1 MGFTR
6 DYEYREHKCDF
17 CLVWGQYPMVF
28 KAGPYWTH
36 EPCLIKAVEEG
47 RRSNGN

>member
-1 MGFTR
+1 MSTITR
-6 DYEYREHKCDF
+6 TEDTHTCEF
-17 CLVWGQYPMVF
+17 CGVEGDWPTVF

-47 RRSNGN
+47 RRS

>member
-1 MGFTR
+1 MDRGDWVEPDVECEFCHEMGRWPTI
-6 DYEYREHKCDF
+6 
-17 CLVWGQYPMVF
+17 F

-47 RRSNGN
+47 RRS